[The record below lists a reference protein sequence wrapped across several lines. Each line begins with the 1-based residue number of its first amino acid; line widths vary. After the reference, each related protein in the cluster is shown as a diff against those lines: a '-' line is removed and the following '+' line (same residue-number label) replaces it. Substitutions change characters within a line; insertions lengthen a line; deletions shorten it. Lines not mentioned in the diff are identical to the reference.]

1 MLREGNYMEKAKTDI
16 KGFDFVKATTSEYSE
31 KLFKGLI
38 DDYIMGDEIN
48 TRAVLQGLKDY
59 GNEIRA
65 SLEAGDVTFLP
76 ITSAK
81 PMEAYKDPKK
91 LQSVRAILAW
101 NIVYP
106 DNEIEVPS
114 KPKVLKL
121 NIYSEKDL
129 EKIEDKYP
137 EVVNAIRDKVFHD
150 TTGIFISKK
159 KKTATK
165 NGEKIVSE
173 VDNAKGLTVLAI
185 PATEKIPEWAKPFID
200 YDTTIDTVLAPFKSV
215 VEILGVQKFEVS
227 KTVNGSSRKSETI
240 SNIIRF

>member
-1 MLREGNYMEKAKTDI
+1 MLREGNYMEKPKTDI

-31 KLFKGLI
+31 KIFKGLI
-38 DDYIMGDEIN
+38 DNYIMGEDIN
-48 TRAVLQGLKDY
+48 VKAVLQGLKDY

-65 SLEAGDVTFLP
+65 SLAAGDVTFLP

-81 PMEAYKDPKK
+81 PMEAYKDPAK
-91 LQSVRAILAW
+91 LQAVRAIMAW
-101 NIVYP
+101 NAIYP

-121 NIYSEKDL
+121 NIYTEDDL
-129 EKIEDKYP
+129 DKINDKYP
-137 EVVNAIRDKVFHD
+137 EVANIIREKVFHD

-165 NGEKIVSE
+165 KGEKVTTM
-173 VDNAKGLTVLAI
+173 VDNSKGLTVLAI
-185 PATEKIPEWAKPFID
+185 PATAKIPDWAKPYID
-200 YDTTIDTVLAPFKSV
+200 YDTTIDSVLAPFKSV
-215 VEILGVQKFEVS
+215 VEILGVQKFEIS
-227 KTVNGSSRKSETI
+227 KTVNGTARKSETI